1 MVTPRRL
8 RELIS
13 VGKYRSKAK
22 MYGFLQARASKNPKR
37 NQDDRRPV
45 VLRDE
50 WRAAHPRKPKDRQPT
65 EPPQR
70 DAPQP

>member
-1 MVTPRRL
+1 MVTPRRP
-8 RELIS
+8 RELTS
-13 VGKYRSKAK
+13 VGKYRTKSEMRA
-22 MYGFLQARASKNPKR
+22 FLQARASKNPKR

-65 EPPQR
+65 DTPQR

>member
-1 MVTPRRL
+1 
-8 RELIS
+8 
-13 VGKYRSKAK
+13 

-50 WRAAHPRKPKDRQPT
+50 WRATHPRKPKNRQ
-65 EPPQR
+65 Q
-70 DAPQP
+70 DASEGQVEEDV